1 MTSNLGSEALA
12 NQGEGDDVESGP
24 PLRHG
29 TARCG
34 HFRPEFLNR
43 IDEIILFRR
52 LGRDQMAGIVRI
64 QIKPGSRS
72 CWPTAA

>member
-1 MTSNLGSEALA
+1 ME
-12 NQGEGDDVESGP
+12 QV
-24 PLRHG
+24 R
-29 TARCG
+29 G

-64 QIKPGSRS
+64 QMARFEKLLADRRLTLSLDDSAYAPGSPTRATTRS
-72 CWPTAA
+72 MAHAR